1 MVKIRWL
8 GDLVSGWDTCWI
20 KSGVVSGLSI
30 ASDVDEGRLNCW
42 SWVNGWV
49 SAWCQPSA
57 SLVPV
62 WCQPGVDLGPMP
74 VVRWPCAI
82 TSHLRARRTT

>member
-30 ASDVDEGRLNCW
+30 ASDVDDVDEGCLNCW
-42 SWVNGWV
+42 SSGQWLGF
-49 SAWCQPSA
+49 
-57 SLVPV
+57 SLVP
-62 WCQPGVDLGPMP
+62 
-74 VVRWPCAI
+74 A
-82 TSHLRARRTT
+82 